1 MKKPNFSP
9 EPAAGRGPVCGRAV
23 GFAARWL
30 RLCSV
35 SGGCGSAPRSTPTL
49 TATLKA
55 AAINPATA
63 SVALVK
69 RRNPICV
76 PIMTGVLFFVT
87 SIASTLAATVDEV
100 VASEM
105 EKHGITGVSLAVIEN
120 GKIIE
125 AKGYGFTDKSKATAV
140 TTNTL
145 FQAGSVSKPV
155 AALAALRLVEAG
167 KLALDDNVNQYLKQW
182 RVPENEFTKD
192 QKVTLRRI
200 LSHSAGLTVHGFPGY
215 AVNSPCPS
223 LRQVLDGSGPA
234 NTPAIRVDVVPGTI
248 FRYSGGGYTV
258 MQQLMIDVTGET
270 FPELMRESVL
280 APLEMNAS
288 TYEQPLP
295 PDRVRAAATGY
306 SSDGKEVKGRWHIYP
321 EMAAAGLWTTPSDL
335 ARFAISVQQG
345 FVGKSNPAISQSMI
359 RQMLTVQKG
368 HVGLGLLLTG
378 RGKLLR
384 FSHAGSD
391 EGFDSLMIAYA
402 ESGQGVVIMINANDD
417 SGVIGRIEKAVREQY
432 QRPEVGGGK

>member
-1 MKKPNFSP
+1 MKKPS
-9 EPAAGRGPVCGRAV
+9 
-23 GFAARWL
+23 
-30 RLCSV
+30 
-35 SGGCGSAPRSTPTL
+35 SGLAPG
-49 TATLKA
+49 
-55 AAINPATA
+55 
-63 SVALVK
+63 VVQ
-69 RRNPICV
+69 ICV
-76 PIMTGVLFFVT
+76 AIVGGVLFFVT
-87 SIASTLAATVDEV
+87 SIASTLAATLDEV

-105 EKHGITGVSLAVIEN
+105 EKHGISGVSLAIIEN

-167 KLALDDNVNQYLKQW
+167 KLGLDDNVNEFLKQW
-182 RVPENEFTKD
+182 RVPENKFTKD

-215 AVNSPCPS
+215 SVNSRLPS

-234 NTPAIRVDVVPGTI
+234 NTAAIRVDVVPGTI

-270 FPELMRESVL
+270 FPELMRENVL
-280 APLEMNAS
+280 TPLGMNAS

-295 PDRVRAAATGY
+295 SDRVGAAATGY
-306 SSDGKEVKGRWHIYP
+306 YSNGEQVKGRWHIYP

-335 ARFAISVQQG
+335 ARFAISVQEG
-345 FVGKSNPAISQSMI
+345 FAGKSNPAISQPMVQ
-359 RQMLTVQKG
+359 QMLTVQKG
-368 HVGLGLLLTG
+368 HWGLGLLLTG
-378 RGKLLR
+378 RGKQLR
-384 FSHAGSD
+384 FSHQGSD
-391 EGFDSLMIAYA
+391 EGFDTFMLAYA
-402 ESGQGVVIMINANDD
+402 ESGEGVVIMINANDE
-417 SGVIGRIEKAVREQY
+417 SGVMGRIADAVRQEY
-432 QRPEVGGGK
+432 HRPEVGGGG

>member
-1 MKKPNFSP
+1 MMSDI
-9 EPAAGRGPVCGRAV
+9 V
-23 GFAARWL
+23 GGACERQ
-30 RLCSV
+30 
-35 SGGCGSAPRSTPTL
+35 RSTPAL
-49 TATLKA
+49 SATLKA
-55 AAINPATA
+55 ASIKPATA
-63 SVALVK
+63 SDELVK
-69 RRNPICV
+69 RHNQICV
-76 PIMTGVLFFVT
+76 AIVAGVLFFVT
-87 SIASTLAATVDEV
+87 SITSTLAATVDEV

-105 EKHGITGVSLAVIEN
+105 ENHGITGVSLAIIEN
-120 GKIIE
+120 GEIIE

-145 FQAGSVSKPV
+145 FQAGSVSKAV

-167 KLALDDNVNQYLKQW
+167 KLALDDNVNQFLKQW
-182 RVPENEFTKD
+182 RVPENKFTKD

-215 AVNSPCPS
+215 AVNTPRPS

-234 NTPAIRVDVVPGTI
+234 NTPAVRVDVVPGTI

-270 FPELMRESVL
+270 FPELMRESIL
-280 APLEMNAS
+280 TPLGMNAS

-295 PDRVRAAATGY
+295 PDRVLAAATGY
-306 SSDGKEVKGRWHIYP
+306 YSDGKQVKGKWHIYP

-335 ARFAISVQQG
+335 ARFAITVQQG
-345 FVGKSNPAISQSMI
+345 LAGKSNPGISRSMI

-368 HVGLGLLLTG
+368 HWGLGLLLAG

-384 FSHAGSD
+384 FSHHGRD
-391 EGFDSLMIAYA
+391 EGFDTFMMAYA

-417 SGVIGRIEKAVREQY
+417 SGAVVRIAEAVSQQY
-432 QRPEVGGGK
+432 HRPEVGG

>member
-1 MKKPNFSP
+1 MTFRFHINGHCRR
-9 EPAAGRGPVCGRAV
+9 AGDGD
-23 GFAARWL
+23 
-30 RLCSV
+30 
-35 SGGCGSAPRSTPTL
+35 RSTPAL

-55 AAINPATA
+55 ASINQ
-63 SVALVK
+63 
-69 RRNPICV
+69 ICV
-76 PIMTGVLFFVT
+76 AIIAGVLFFVT
-87 SIASTLAATVDEV
+87 FIASTLAATVDEV

-105 EKHGITGVSLAVIEN
+105 EKHGITGVSLAIIEN
-120 GKIIE
+120 GQLIE

-167 KLALDDNVNQYLKQW
+167 KLALDDNVNQFLKQW
-182 RVPENEFTKD
+182 HVPENEFTKD

-215 AVNSPCPS
+215 SVDSPRPS

-234 NTPAIRVDVVPGTI
+234 NTLAIRVDVVPGTI

-270 FPELMRESVL
+270 FAEFMRESIL
-280 APLEMNAS
+280 TPLGMTAS

-295 PDRVRAAATGY
+295 PDRVLAAATGY
-306 SSDGKEVKGRWHIYP
+306 YSDGKQVKGKWHIYP

-335 ARFAISVQQG
+335 ARFAISVQKG
-345 FVGKSNPAISQSMI
+345 LAGKSNQAISQSMT

-368 HVGLGLLLTG
+368 HWGLGLLLVG

-384 FSHAGSD
+384 FSHQGRD
-391 EGFDSLMIAYA
+391 EGFDTFMMAYA

-417 SGVIGRIEKAVREQY
+417 SGAVVRIADAVRQQY
-432 QRPEVGGGK
+432 HRPEVGGGE

>member
-1 MKKPNFSP
+1 MTHY
-9 EPAAGRGPVCGRAV
+9 EEEVGPD
-23 GFAARWL
+23 L
-30 RLCSV
+30 
-35 SGGCGSAPRSTPTL
+35 
-49 TATLKA
+49 ATCFHREFGQ
-55 AAINPATA
+55 
-63 SVALVK
+63 VALHGVLFK
-69 RRNPICV
+69 RHNQICV
-76 PIMTGVLFFVT
+76 AIIAGVLFFVT
-87 SIASTLAATVDEV
+87 SIAATLAATVDEV

-105 EKHGITGVSLAVIEN
+105 ENHAFTGVSLAVIEN

-125 AKGYGFTDKSKATAV
+125 AKGYGFTDKSKAIAV

-167 KLALDDNVNQYLKQW
+167 KLALDDNVNQFLKQW
-182 RVPENEFTKD
+182 RVPENGFTKD

-215 AVNSPCPS
+215 AVDSRRPS

-234 NTPAIRVDVVPGTI
+234 NTPAIRVDAIPGTI

-270 FPELMRESVL
+270 FPELMRESIL
-280 APLEMNAS
+280 TPLGMNAS

-306 SSDGKEVKGRWHIYP
+306 YSNGKEVKGRWHIYP

-335 ARFAISVQQG
+335 ARFAISIQQG
-345 FVGKSNPAISQSMI
+345 LAGKSNPAISQSMI

-368 HVGLGLLLTG
+368 HWGLGLLLTG

-384 FSHAGSD
+384 FSHGGSD
-391 EGFDSLMIAYA
+391 EGFDSSMVAYA

-417 SGVIGRIEKAVREQY
+417 SGAIGRIENAVHRQY
-432 QRPEVGGGK
+432 PRPEVGGGG